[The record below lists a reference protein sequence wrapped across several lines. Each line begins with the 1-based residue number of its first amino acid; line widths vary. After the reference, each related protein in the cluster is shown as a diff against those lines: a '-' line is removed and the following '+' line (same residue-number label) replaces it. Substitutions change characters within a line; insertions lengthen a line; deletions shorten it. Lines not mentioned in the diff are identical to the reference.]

1 MNTAMKIQI
10 HPNACANY
18 IARCYRHN
26 RHSQNMLHNAA
37 FADKLRKVQGQWL
50 DVDTTHLFADQFN
63 TLPIEGVT
71 ENGLRVMQSDIVA
84 IANDVRNNVLS
95 VNGATVM
102 TQIMTESATNA
113 AKMTIYRP

>member
-37 FADKLRKVQGQWL
+37 FADKLRKVQGEWL
-50 DVDTTHLFADQFN
+50 EVDTTHLFSDQFN
-63 TLPIEGVT
+63 TVAIEGVT
-71 ENGLRVMQSDIVA
+71 EHGLRVMQSDVIAKYQYQCAFVA
-84 IANDVRNNVLS
+84 DQEINLLAAL
-95 VNGATVM
+95 TE
-102 TQIMTESATNA
+102 IMVECEF
-113 AKMTIYRP
+113 K